1 MKETFLRAADIV
13 EEMGLAMETL
23 DDINGISTNSTLT
36 SQSTL
41 QRNRRSSQLNMTD
54 YGVQETPLVKSLA
67 EKMRTMPITNV
78 RRIRSGV
85 KSFFKYNS
93 LENYKSIHSLA
104 LVIHYIRLSFLS
116 NLVAEELNVGR
127 PENEKCRVKNMSCVA
142 FPTKKQCSGIGL
154 GGCVS
159 KSNYISL

>member
-1 MKETFLRAADIV
+1 MFGGSDQV
-13 EEMGLAMETL
+13 
-23 DDINGISTNSTLT
+23 
-36 SQSTL
+36 
-41 QRNRRSSQLNMTD
+41 LNLFSNII
-54 YGVQETPLVKSLA
+54 PSKI
-67 EKMRTMPITNV
+67 IT
-78 RRIRSGV
+78 
-85 KSFFKYNS
+85 
-93 LENYKSIHSLA
+93 SIHSLA

-159 KSNYISL
+159 KFNYFSLQIKLRRAYENINHCFS